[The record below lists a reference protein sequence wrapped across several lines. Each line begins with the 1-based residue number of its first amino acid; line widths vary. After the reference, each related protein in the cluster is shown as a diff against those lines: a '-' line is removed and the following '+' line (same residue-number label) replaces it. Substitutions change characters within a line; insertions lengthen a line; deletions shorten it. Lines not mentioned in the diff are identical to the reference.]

1 MKKVMIGFAVF
12 LGLMLVCTI
21 VSKSFYAYQL
31 PMVTTCSPESK
42 YIEHTV
48 KAEGIV
54 VAGGERPV
62 TYAPGFR
69 IESMPVH
76 VGDRVEEGDEL
87 FSLDLEDLEELMDK
101 KRSEISKYAL
111 QINTILENQEL
122 DRQKRELELARARED
137 YDTTARIE
145 DTQVGRA
152 LESYVQ
158 AEQEWKEEEELQGG
172 WADGEGD
179 KELQNALQN
188 AAYGEADAKAKR
200 DEAVKQAGRKVEDL
214 LLPEGT
220 KEDLEMAKMEKDSL
234 TQELLQLEK
243 MKDEEGKVKAP
254 FGGVITEIAAGVG
267 DRVPDTAVML
277 ISDESLPCQL
287 KVLLEKEQKKYI
299 GLGDVLSVKVEG
311 KSKELEKEV
320 DYLAESKNAPDKYE
334 ALIMLPEGMGTP
346 GMSGTVSRT
355 ETGEKYR
362 LCVPVSA
369 VDITPERS
377 FVYVLKEREGI
388 LGDEYYIDEVNV
400 KVLDKNDHWAALEA
414 GGVDQDSNIVLSS
427 TKEMKKGETVR
438 WEQSE

>member
-1 MKKVMIGFAVF
+1 M
-12 LGLMLVCTI
+12 
-21 VSKSFYAYQL
+21 
-31 PMVTTCSPESK
+31 
-42 YIEHTV
+42 
-48 KAEGIV
+48 
-54 VAGGERPV
+54 
-62 TYAPGFR
+62 
-69 IESMPVH
+69 
-76 VGDRVEEGDEL
+76 
-87 FSLDLEDLEELMDK
+87 
-101 KRSEISKYAL
+101 
-111 QINTILENQEL
+111 
-122 DRQKRELELARARED
+122 
-137 YDTTARIE
+137 
-145 DTQVGRA
+145 
-152 LESYVQ
+152 ESYVQ

-179 KELQNALQN
+179 KELQDALQN

-220 KEDLEMAKMEKDSL
+220 KEDLEMARMEKDSL

-346 GMSGTVSRT
+346 GMSGTVSGQRQ
-355 ETGEKYR
+355 ERNTGRAFRYR
-362 LCVPVSA
+362 
-369 VDITPERS
+369 
-377 FVYVLKEREGI
+377 
-388 LGDEYYIDEVNV
+388 
-400 KVLDKNDHWAALEA
+400 
-414 GGVDQDSNIVLSS
+414 
-427 TKEMKKGETVR
+427 
-438 WEQSE
+438 QSI

>member
-1 MKKVMIGFAVF
+1 
-12 LGLMLVCTI
+12 
-21 VSKSFYAYQL
+21 
-31 PMVTTCSPESK
+31 
-42 YIEHTV
+42 
-48 KAEGIV
+48 
-54 VAGGERPV
+54 
-62 TYAPGFR
+62 
-69 IESMPVH
+69 MPVH

-87 FSLDLEDLEELMDK
+87 FSLDLEELEELMDK

-179 KELQNALQN
+179 KELQDALQN

-220 KEDLEMAKMEKDSL
+220 KEDLEMARMEKDSL

-320 DYLAESKNAPDKYE
+320 DYL
-334 ALIMLPEGMGTP
+334 P
-346 GMSGTVSRT
+346 GQRQ
-355 ETGEKYR
+355 ERNTGCAFRYR
-362 LCVPVSA
+362 
-369 VDITPERS
+369 
-377 FVYVLKEREGI
+377 
-388 LGDEYYIDEVNV
+388 
-400 KVLDKNDHWAALEA
+400 
-414 GGVDQDSNIVLSS
+414 
-427 TKEMKKGETVR
+427 
-438 WEQSE
+438 QSI

>member
-21 VSKSFYAYQL
+21 VSKSIYAYQL

-87 FSLDLEDLEELMDK
+87 FSLDLEELEELMDK

-179 KELQNALQN
+179 KELQDALQN

-220 KEDLEMAKMEKDSL
+220 KEDLEMARMEKDSL

-320 DYLAESKNAPDKYE
+320 DYL
-334 ALIMLPEGMGTP
+334 P
-346 GMSGTVSRT
+346 GQRQ
-355 ETGEKYR
+355 ERNTGCAFRYR
-362 LCVPVSA
+362 
-369 VDITPERS
+369 
-377 FVYVLKEREGI
+377 
-388 LGDEYYIDEVNV
+388 
-400 KVLDKNDHWAALEA
+400 
-414 GGVDQDSNIVLSS
+414 
-427 TKEMKKGETVR
+427 
-438 WEQSE
+438 QSI